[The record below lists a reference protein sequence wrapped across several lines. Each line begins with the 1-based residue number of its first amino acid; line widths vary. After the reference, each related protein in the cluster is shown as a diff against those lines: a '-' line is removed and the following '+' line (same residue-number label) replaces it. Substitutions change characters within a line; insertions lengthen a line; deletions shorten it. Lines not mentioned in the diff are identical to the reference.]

1 MWRNPPYRWR
11 PASWNV
17 GKKGQSPSMVV
28 VRPSSPR
35 PVVVTQEKSGGSIFA
50 VILGV
55 AAVAFGVMELTGV
68 THVFTPAPKPPVAP
82 TTPAAPGAVPASGAT
97 PAPGTTPPAPG
108 TTPPT
113 AVK

>member
-1 MWRNPPYRWR
+1 MWRKPPYRWR

-28 VRPSSPR
+28 VRPSPTPR
-35 PVVVTQEKSGGSIFA
+35 PVVVTQEKSGGSLFA

-68 THVFTPAPKPPVAP
+68 THVFGTTPAPKP
-82 TTPAAPGAVPASGAT
+82 AA
-97 PAPGTTPPAPG
+97 PAPGTAAAPSGAAAPAPG
-108 TTPPT
+108 TAPAAAPS
-113 AVK
+113 K

>member
-17 GKKGQSPSMVV
+17 GKKGESPSMVV
-28 VRPSSPR
+28 VRPSPTPR

-68 THVFTPAPKPPVAP
+68 THVFASPAAAAPKP
-82 TTPAAPGAVPASGAT
+82 PAAPGAA
-97 PAPGTTPPAPG
+97 PAPGTAAPAPG
-108 TTPPT
+108 TPPAAVPPT
-113 AVK
+113 K